1 MISTRPGAFR
11 RSRRPLSSLSSLRC
25 RPCGEKARDIEEVVE
40 EVVGESS
47 AIAVW
52 SYVAVVVVARRH
64 RRPRRRRRRRPRR
77 RHRRR
82 PCRPRFRNLHRQQ
95 QQQPQQQQQRVESRH
110 QFTFRGGWEGARW
123 EERRTPLE

>member
-1 MISTRPGAFR
+1 MAWRSWSCASAVSTDTSFLFGQR
-11 RSRRPLSSLSSLRC
+11 
-25 RPCGEKARDIEEVVE
+25 VVDA
-40 EVVGESS
+40 G
-47 AIAVW
+47 VW

-95 QQQPQQQQQRVESRH
+95 QQQPQQQQQRVESHH
-110 QFTFRGGWEGARW
+110 QFTFRGGWEGAGW
-123 EERRTPLE
+123 EERRTSLE